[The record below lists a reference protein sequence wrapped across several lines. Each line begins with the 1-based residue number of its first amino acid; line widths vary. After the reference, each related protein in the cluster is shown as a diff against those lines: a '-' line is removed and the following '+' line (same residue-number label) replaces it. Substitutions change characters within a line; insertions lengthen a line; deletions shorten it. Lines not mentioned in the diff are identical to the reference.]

1 MSKAIETLYEH
12 GTVNEKRVDTDRLFT
27 DTGAECAFTGIL
39 DKTIRF
45 VEDFQLLDSDN
56 WARFVNQFKVR
67 TDSENNGWRGEYWG
81 KMMRG
86 AAFTYAYTRDEKLY
100 KALCDTVE
108 DMLTAEDEF
117 GRISSFTVPTEFHGW
132 DLWCRK
138 YVMLGMQYF
147 MEICEDEDLK
157 KRCVASM
164 CRQCDYLISKLG
176 PKREGKLPITSASEC
191 WRGLNSSSILEP
203 VVRLYDLT
211 GDKKYLDFASYIVSE
226 GGTSIC
232 NIFDLAYEDK
242 TDPYQYPVTKAYE
255 MMSCFEGLA
264 EYYRVTGEEKYR
276 RALINFGRRV
286 LETEV
291 SVIGCCGCTHELF
304 DHTSLTQTD
313 DDFVGIMQETCVSV
327 TLMKLAS
334 QLLRLTAD
342 PAYADVIEQSFFN
355 AYLGSLNTHRV
366 MSVVKGNDKY
376 PELRGFLPFDSYS
389 PLRYGTRGQKIGGL
403 MRFYDENGE
412 GHFYGC
418 CACIGAAGAGIIPR
432 IAAMRSQDGIC
443 LSFWLPGTV
452 RCLTPAGNLMKFE
465 IEGNYP
471 IGGDVTVTVHAGA
484 PERMTLSLR
493 IPQWS
498 RHTRVRV
505 NGECIPAAPGYLDI
519 RRVWR
524 NGDRISLQLDESVYA
539 VLPPDEK
546 ARGKYIALRRGCIV
560 LAAYKRDIGDTPLVV
575 RVDEE
580 GRVIGASPSSS
591 TNAPDAMFGMFL
603 HNAGRHIYFID
614 YASAGKTYDEQHPFA
629 AWVPGKIEN

>member
-1 MSKAIETLYEH
+1 
-12 GTVNEKRVDTDRLFT
+12 
-27 DTGAECAFTGIL
+27 
-39 DKTIRF
+39 
-45 VEDFQLLDSDN
+45 
-56 WARFVNQFKVR
+56 
-67 TDSENNGWRGEYWG
+67 
-81 KMMRG
+81 
-86 AAFTYAYTRDEKLY
+86 
-100 KALCDTVE
+100 
-108 DMLTAEDEF
+108 
-117 GRISSFTVPTEFHGW
+117 
-132 DLWCRK
+132 
-138 YVMLGMQYF
+138 
-147 MEICEDEDLK
+147 
-157 KRCVASM
+157 
-164 CRQCDYLISKLG
+164 
-176 PKREGKLPITSASEC
+176 
-191 WRGLNSSSILEP
+191 
-203 VVRLYDLT
+203 
-211 GDKKYLDFASYIVSE
+211 
-226 GGTSIC
+226 
-232 NIFDLAYEDK
+232 
-242 TDPYQYPVTKAYE
+242 
-255 MMSCFEGLA
+255 MSCFEGLA